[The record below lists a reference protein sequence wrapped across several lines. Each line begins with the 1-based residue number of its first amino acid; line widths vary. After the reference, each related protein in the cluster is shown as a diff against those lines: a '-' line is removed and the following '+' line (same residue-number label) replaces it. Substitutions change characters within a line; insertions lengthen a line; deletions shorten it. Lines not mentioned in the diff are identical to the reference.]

1 MSNSDRLKVAEQ
13 KFATMKAWF
22 ERMEALTEQAKSEG
36 RTEDALFILETV
48 TQLSDICDNS
58 LRFAAAIKDAVDSG
72 VVNIDDILEG
82 VKDTPTK
89 ELAKVVTTKYEQFN
103 KYFLANRIEV
113 GK

>member
-1 MSNSDRLKVAEQ
+1 MFNSDRLKVAEQ

-22 ERMEALTEQAKSEG
+22 ERMEALVEQAKSEG

-58 LRFAAAIKDAVDSG
+58 LRFAMAIKDAVASG
-72 VVNIDDILEG
+72 VINIDNILEG

-89 ELAKVVTTKYEQFN
+89 ELAKTVTTKYELFN
-103 KYFLANRIEV
+103 QYFIANRFSV
-113 GK
+113 GE

>member
-1 MSNSDRLKVAEQ
+1 MSNSDRLKAAELD
-13 KFATMKAWF
+13 FATMKAWF
-22 ERMEALTEQAKSEG
+22 ERKEALVEQAKSEG

-48 TQLSDICDNS
+48 AQLGDICDNS
-58 LRFAAAIKDAVDSG
+58 LRFATAIKDAVDSG

-89 ELAKVVTTKYEQFN
+89 ELAKVVTTKYELFN
-103 KYFLANRIEV
+103 KYFLANRIEA